1 VRSFRVGVR
10 SGEFGSLLRTV
21 AFALAA
27 VSATACKAPPP
38 VVDLPAVAVVAPVNF
53 DVDSPAQLD
62 EGIVVVQQ
70 LVAVYLEKKGVRAQR
85 VDLPTFRKAWFVDA
99 GEEKP
104 PAPDQ
109 PEYGTRMAVVLRALA
124 SESEDAVLVI
134 PHLIYRPA
142 EMVGTQAKWDGVSRK
157 ILVEGKGDRLDSFFS
172 GPTTALSLRLRVFDP
187 NGDEVHQQYAGHDV
201 HWYKLCNVGNAPGEY
216 RYNCSREE
224 FKTGKM
230 LFEDRTLLARTI
242 MNAFVPYI
250 PRQ

>member
-1 VRSFRVGVR
+1 MRSFRVAVR
-10 SGEFGSLLRTV
+10 SGEFGSLLRSV

-27 VSATACKAPPP
+27 VCATACKAPPP

-109 PEYGTRMAVVLRALA
+109 PEYGPRMAVVLRALA
-124 SESEDAVLVI
+124 SENEDAVLVI

-157 ILVEGKGDRLDSFFS
+157 ILVEGKWEDTDGFFS
-172 GPTTALSLRLRVFDP
+172 GATTALSLRLRIFDAK
-187 NGDEVHQQYAGHDV
+187 GVEVHQQHAGHDV
-201 HWYKLCNVGNAPGEY
+201 HWYSRCGGKLTAMGRV
-216 RYNCSREE
+216 YNCANEM
-224 FKTGKM
+224 KTGKM